1 MEERI
6 GDIKG
11 RNLEMMQRE
20 EEKDM
25 SMKKNER
32 TIWLH
37 EKAI

>member
-6 GDIKG
+6 GGIKG

-25 SMKKNER
+25 SMKKNAR
-32 TIWLH
+32 TI
-37 EKAI
+37 

>member
-6 GDIKG
+6 GDNKG

-20 EEKDM
+20 EEKHM

-32 TIWLH
+32 TI
-37 EKAI
+37 